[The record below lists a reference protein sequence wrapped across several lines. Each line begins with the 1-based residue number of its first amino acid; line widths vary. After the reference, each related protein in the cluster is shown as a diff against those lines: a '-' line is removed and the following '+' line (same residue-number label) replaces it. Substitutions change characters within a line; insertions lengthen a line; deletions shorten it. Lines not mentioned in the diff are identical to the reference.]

1 FVKEH
6 CEELFDLIVK
16 FAGYGFNKSHSAAYA
31 LVTFYTS
38 YLKCY
43 YPAEFMAALLTLE
56 KDNTDKVVKY
66 VDEVKRLGLDLFPPD
81 INKSDLVFSAK
92 QIDGKEVVMFGM
104 GAIKGA
110 GDVAIKSILN
120 ARNDGPF
127 TDLADFISRIDGSKV
142 NKRVIE
148 SLTKAGAF
156 DSFGYSRRAL
166 LDQIEKIV
174 ETVGK
179 AATAKKMATGSL
191 FGDSDELTKIDIELE
206 HIPEFDP
213 KDILELEK
221 ASLGFYVS
229 GHPLDE
235 YREQIDKINY
245 TLSSQIDELDDG
257 SQALFVGKIENITEK
272 ISKKGNKFG
281 IATIMDFHGTI
292 ELMLFEDRLKEL
304 KESYNLEE
312 PIAFKV
318 RISKDENFTRM
329 NILKIET
336 ILDAQKEKVKTK
348 QKEIQEP
355 PLTIA
360 LPFSND
366 ENTIYKLLEIVVENQ
381 GKRELKLLIKSKLAD
396 LELET
401 GFKVTSNIE
410 NLIYKIEGAYIVDE
424 TDTTNK

>member
-1 FVKEH
+1 
-6 CEELFDLIVK
+6 
-16 FAGYGFNKSHSAAYA
+16 
-31 LVTFYTS
+31 
-38 YLKCY
+38 
-43 YPAEFMAALLTLE
+43 MAALLTLE

-66 VDEVKRLGLDLFPPD
+66 VDEVKRLGFDLFPPD

-92 QIDGKEVVMFGM
+92 KIDDKEVVMFGM

-110 GDVAIKSILN
+110 GDVAINSILKERREN
-120 ARNDGPF
+120 GEFKDF
-127 TDLADFISRIDGSKV
+127 ADFVSRIDGSKV

-148 SLTKAGAF
+148 SLTKSGAF
-156 DSFGYSRRAL
+156 DCFGFSRKAL
-166 LDQIEKIV
+166 LDQIEKIG
-174 ETVGK
+174 ETVQK
-179 AATAKKMATGSL
+179 AMQAKKMATGSL
-191 FGDSDELTKIDIELE
+191 FGDSEELTRIEIELE
-206 HIPEFDP
+206 HLEEFSS
-213 KDILELEK
+213 KELLELEK

-235 YREQIDKINY
+235 YREEIDKIKY

-257 SQALFVGKIENITEK
+257 SQALFVGKIEGITEK

-281 IATIMDFHGTI
+281 IASIMDFHGNI
-292 ELMLFEDRLKEL
+292 ELMLFEDRLKTL
-304 KESYNLEE
+304 KEEFNLDE

-336 ILDAQKEKVKTK
+336 ILDAQKEKVKVK

-360 LPFSND
+360 LPFSDD
-366 ENTIYKLLEIVVENQ
+366 ENIMYQLFDLVAHNQ
-381 GKRELKLLIKSKLAD
+381 GKRELKVIIKSKLAD
-396 LELET
+396 IELET
-401 GFKVTSNIE
+401 GFRVTSAVE
-410 NLIYKIEGAYIVDE
+410 KLIHQVQGAYIVE

>member
-1 FVKEH
+1 
-6 CEELFDLIVK
+6 
-16 FAGYGFNKSHSAAYA
+16 
-31 LVTFYTS
+31 
-38 YLKCY
+38 
-43 YPAEFMAALLTLE
+43 
-56 KDNTDKVVKY
+56 
-66 VDEVKRLGLDLFPPD
+66 
-81 INKSDLVFSAK
+81 
-92 QIDGKEVVMFGM
+92 MFGM